1 MENLSGRQ
9 LGPYRIIAPLGEGG
23 MAAVY
28 KAFQPSVDRIVALK
42 ILPRH
47 YAAEPGF
54 AQRFAQEARVIAS
67 LEHPHILPVYDYGE
81 ADGYT
86 YLVMR
91 YVEGGTLADRLKG
104 RPLPLPEARRILSQ
118 LAAALDYAHAR
129 SVVHRDVKPS
139 NVLMD
144 EQGNCLLS
152 DFGIAKMLEGT
163 SHITATGDFLGTPA
177 YASPEQALGQPLDGR
192 SDVYSLGV
200 ILYEMLTGRPPFLA
214 ETPMAVLVKHIHDPL
229 PLPRTLNPAMPESV
243 ERVILKA
250 LAKRPEDR
258 YQTAG
263 ELAQALA
270 AVEVAET
277 MGDAATRPV
286 PRRAPTRRLAVWGY
300 ALLALVAVACLLAG
314 LLLGGSALLSLYNRL
329 PGIPVVFPT
338 TAPTAPTVIP
348 EALPVQRL
356 YLGEEGLLTLEP
368 PPANTSSYMECP
380 WQCTQTWVFT
390 LTHPLHGDTY
400 GYSLP
405 GIRGQYDVRLSRLRD
420 GQQTLLAEWQGREG
434 EDNGIARGP
443 ALEGRPGDVLSLE
456 VSLPS
461 GGTVCLNDRGR
472 NSFIAVGFLTE
483 ETPLIPTSTP
493 ASPAAVSLH
502 TAPHPVLAVGPAAL
516 HLAWA
521 DRSSGSWEVYAAR
534 STDGGLTFTPP
545 AAVNPQATSPGRGYP
560 ALAVAADGSVYVAW
574 EDWRNGNGDIF
585 CARSDDGLTFS
596 PAVRV
601 NDDAG
606 SAEQGHPA
614 LAVGQDGLVV
624 LAWQDRR
631 GGDWDIYAAH
641 SLDGCASFSANV
653 RVNDPTD
660 GQQVDPV
667 IGVDGQGRIHVA
679 WADDR
684 SGAWVIRHAVGGRDG
699 FAADRVVGSG
709 LMADLSNELPALAM
723 GPRGSVHLAW
733 SNAYIRHPTY
743 NALLYLPVYA
753 VSTDGGAT
761 FTDPR
766 QVSEG
771 YRYVSVRPIEAG
783 LAADGAA
790 VYVALTTYS
799 PRDGSWVWFYRSGDG
814 GRSFSAGVGV
824 AQADGDVL
832 HTPTVA
838 VDGAGYIH
846 LAWAHQRGDEWDVY
860 IAHSTDGGATF
871 TPGARP

>member
-1 MENLSGRQ
+1 
-9 LGPYRIIAPLGEGG
+9 

-28 KAFQPSVDRIVALK
+28 KAFQPSMDRIVALK

-54 AQRFAQEARVIAS
+54 ARRFAQEARVIAS

-118 LAAALDYAHAR
+118 LAAALDYAHSR

-229 PLPRTLNPAMPESV
+229 PLPRILNPAMPESV

-277 MGDAATRPV
+277 AGEAATRPV
-286 PRRAPTRRLAVWGY
+286 PRRAPTRRLPAWGY
-300 ALLALVAVACLLAG
+300 ALLALLAVACLLAA
-314 LLLGGSALLSLYNRL
+314 LLLGGSVLISLYNRL
-329 PGIPVVFPT
+329 SGTPVVSPT
-338 TAPTAPTVIP
+338 TAPTVPAVIP
-348 EALPVQRL
+348 EVSSVQRF
-356 YLGEEGLLTLEP
+356 YLGEEGVLTVEP
-368 PPANTSSYMECP
+368 PPANTSSYMECT
-380 WQCTQTWVFT
+380 WQCVQTWAFT
-390 LTHPLHGDTY
+390 LTHPLDGDTY
-400 GYSLP
+400 SYSLP
-405 GIRGQYDVRLSRLRD
+405 GIRGRYNVRLLLRLRD
-420 GQQTLLAEWQGREG
+420 GQERLLAEWQDREG

-443 ALEGRPGDVLSLE
+443 ALDGRPGDVLFLE

-493 ASPAAVSLH
+493 ASSAAVPVH
-502 TAPHPVLAVGPAAL
+502 TAPHPVLAAGPAAL
-516 HLAWA
+516 YLAWA
-521 DRSSGSWEVYAAR
+521 DTSSGSWEVHAAR
-534 STDGGLTFTPP
+534 STDGGLTFTPL
-545 AAVNPQATSPGRGYP
+545 AAVNPQAPTPGRGYP
-560 ALAVAADGSVYVAW
+560 ALAVAPDGRVYIAW
-574 EDWRNGNGDIF
+574 EDWRYGSGDIF
-585 CARSDDGLTFS
+585 CARSDDGLTFA
-596 PAVRV
+596 PAVLV
-601 NDDAG
+601 SVDIG

-614 LAVGQDGLVV
+614 LAAGRDGLVV

-631 GGDWDIYAAH
+631 DGDWDIYTAR
-641 SLDGCASFSANV
+641 SSDGCASFGVNV
-653 RVNDPTD
+653 RVNDPAG

-667 IGVDGQGRIHVA
+667 IGVDGQGRVHVA

-684 SGAWVIRHAVGGRDG
+684 SGAWAIRYAVDAGGG
-699 FAADRVVGSG
+699 FGADRVVGSG
-709 LMADLSNELPALAM
+709 LVADLSDELPALAM
-723 GPRGSVHLAW
+723 GPRGHVHLAW

-753 VSTDGGAT
+753 LSADGGAT

-766 QVSEG
+766 QVGEG
-771 YRYVSVRPIEAG
+771 YRYVSVRPTEVS
-783 LAADGAA
+783 LTADGTTI
-790 VYVALTTYS
+790 YVALTTYS
-799 PRDGSWVWFYRSGDG
+799 PRYGSWVWFYRSDDG
-814 GRSFSAGVGV
+814 GRTFSAGVGV

-838 VDGAGYIH
+838 VDGAGRIH
-846 LAWAHQRGDEWDVY
+846 VAWAHQRGDEWDVY
-860 IAHSTDGGATF
+860 IAHSTDGGMTF
-871 TPGARP
+871 TPGQLAAGG